1 MSPHR
6 ASLRERKRVAMLE
19 ALERAAVELAA
30 EHGYDHVTVEMI
42 SEACMTSPRTFY
54 NYLGSKEAA
63 ILGPRTPFAS
73 AEQVDRFVHERGPD
87 VLVDFLTMVID
98 SLTEVAVDPELYQ
111 LRQRVIYTTPE
122 LSAKRLAIDGE
133 LEARYRAVIA
143 ARFRAA
149 GRLEAT
155 DAQLDDEAHMV
166 IALARG
172 VLTYT
177 AAKWY
182 EPGFDRTVRELIEDA
197 IELVKRV
204 LGDSSQAL
212 D

>member
-1 MSPHR
+1 
-6 ASLRERKRVAMLE
+6 MLE

-42 SEACMTSPRTFY
+42 CEACMTSPRTFY

-63 ILGPRTPFAS
+63 ILGPQTPFAS
-73 AEQVDRFVHERGPD
+73 EGQVQRFIDERGPD
-87 VLVDFLTMVID
+87 ILVDFLTMVID
-98 SLTEVAVDPELYQ
+98 SLTENPVDRELYQ

-133 LEARYRAVIA
+133 LERRYRQVIAARYRA
-143 ARFRAA
+143 A
-149 GRLEAT
+149 GRIEAT
-155 DAQLDDEAHMV
+155 DAELDDEAHMV

-182 EPGFDRTVRELIEDA
+182 EPGFDRSVRELIEDS

-204 LGDSSQAL
+204 LRGVSEPL

>member
-1 MSPHR
+1 VSETR
-6 ASLRERKRVAMLE
+6 APLRERKRAAMLE

-30 EHGYDHVTVEMI
+30 EHGYDQVTVEMI
-42 SEACMTSPRTFY
+42 CEACLTSPRTFY

-98 SLTEVAVDPELYQ
+98 SLTENPVDRELYQ

-133 LEARYRAVIA
+133 LERRYRQVIAARYRA
-143 ARFRAA
+143 A
-149 GRLEAT
+149 GRIEAT
-155 DAQLDDEAHMV
+155 DAELDDEAHMV

-182 EPGFDRTVRELIEDA
+182 EPGFDRSVRELIEDS

-204 LGDSSQAL
+204 LRGVSEPL